1 MIPGFSS
8 TQSKRPQALFGAES
22 GMPVR
27 MSRANGCRVWDD
39 QGREYL
45 DTIMALG
52 AVGLGYAHPA
62 VTAAVECAARD
73 GVVGPLA
80 PAIEHEVA
88 DELAAVLP
96 GGEAVRFLKSGAE
109 AVAAAG
115 RIARTYTGRGAA

>member
-1 MIPGFSS
+1 ARSQAHPGNVDRSGAVPRAIRGILPMIPGFSS
-8 TQSKRPQALFGAES
+8 TQSKRPEALFGAES

-27 MSRANGCRVWDD
+27 MTRANGCRVWDD

-80 PAIEHEVA
+80 PAIENEVA
-88 DELAAVLP
+88 EELAAV
-96 GGEAVRFLKSGAE
+96 
-109 AVAAAG
+109 
-115 RIARTYTGRGAA
+115 